1 MIDFKLKEVKRFLGK
16 VTELKW
22 QTSYLNY
29 YNNFWVKL
37 VDVICIFTYLY
48 IYIYI
53 IKTFETLII
62 FHVST
67 ILTKKKHIYK
77 KKNLKTKKT
86 LKRKI
91 KGALSP

>member
-29 YNNFWVKL
+29 YNNFLVKL

-48 IYIYI
+48 IYIYNQNFWNSHNFPRQHNI
-53 IKTFETLII
+53 N
-62 FHVST
+62 
-67 ILTKKKHIYK
+67 KKKTYI
-77 KKNLKTKKT
+77 
-86 LKRKI
+86 
-91 KGALSP
+91 

>member
-16 VTELKW
+16 VIELKW

-29 YNNFWVKL
+29 YNNFLVKL

-53 IKTFETLII
+53 YKIKTFKTLTI

-67 ILTKKKHIYK
+67 ILTKK
-77 KKNLKTKKT
+77 NLKPKKT